1 MCQQL
6 IVCGAE
12 PLVFLD
18 YYVTDKLKVE
28 TAADV
33 IKGIAKGYELAN
45 CSLVGG
51 ETAEH
56 PCAFPENSFDLAWVC
71 TRCC

>member
-1 MCQQL
+1 MTQTDGVGTKIEIAKELNNFDSIGIDLVAMCVNDL

-33 IKGIAKGYELAN
+33 IKGIKRL
-45 CSLVGG
+45 
-51 ETAEH
+51 
-56 PCAFPENSFDLAWVC
+56 
-71 TRCC
+71 